1 MLLQELKSV
10 LGLMATHVA
19 VFFIF
24 YYTKNTLFVII
35 ISLPAII
42 HSKSMAKG
50 KDARKEVKKP
60 KKAKK

>member
-1 MLLQELKSV
+1 
-10 LGLMATHVA
+10 MATHVA

>member
-1 MLLQELKSV
+1 
-10 LGLMATHVA
+10 MATHVA

-24 YYTKNTLFVII
+24 YYTKNIPFVII
-35 ISLPAII
+35 ILLPAII

-50 KDARKEVKKP
+50 KDVRKEVKKP